1 MRYIFTPVRHV
12 FFALFDRGEPAVH
25 ALREIRQAR
34 RDYPGAALEV
44 ALHRGAVDGEKLPLY
59 STNGRRRLIFGVIN
73 GLFWGALVGVV
84 LFVAGIAPASL
95 GILLGFTALLGAAIG
110 ALGGF
115 LSGVS
120 SPDAALEKLSH
131 EMGGGKEV
139 AISFSTSDDDFF
151 ARAQNIF
158 AENGARLER
167 RHAV

>member
-1 MRYIFTPVRHV
+1 MRTVFTPVRHV

-25 ALREIRQAR
+25 ALREIREAR
-34 RDYPGAALEV
+34 HDYPGAALEV
-44 ALHRGAVDGEKLPLY
+44 AVHRGAVNDEKLPIY

-84 LFVAGIAPASL
+84 LFISGIAPASL
-95 GILLGFTALLGAAIG
+95 GILIGFTAMMGAAIG

-115 LSGVS
+115 LTGVA

-131 EMGGGKEV
+131 DMGGGEV
-139 AISFSTSDDDFF
+139 AISFSTSDDNFY

-158 AENGARLER
+158 AENGARLEQ